1 MSSTIK
7 FLIGL
12 AAVLL
17 IGWIYHGPLGQGE
30 KFVNA
35 LEIEARAAV
44 ASGEL
49 PGIKVELGRH
59 PLSRKAM
66 LSGPAND
73 YQREGMGDYP
83 GLNDRVAAIDGIS
96 ALQWTDEADARNGV
110 PLLVECLIA
119 AVLAYSLGLG
129 LAWLLFG
136 RPKQESY
143 L

>member
-1 MSSTIK
+1 MSPTIK

-12 AAVLL
+12 AAILV
-17 IGWIYHGPLGQGE
+17 IGWAYQGPLGQGE
-30 KFVNA
+30 RFING
-35 LEIEARAAV
+35 LEGAAREAV
-44 ASGEL
+44 AGAEL

-73 YQREGMGDYP
+73 YQREGMGEYP
-83 GLNDRVAAIDGIS
+83 GLTDRVAAIDGIS
-96 ALQWTDEADARNGV
+96 GVQWTDEADIRKGM
-110 PLLVECLIA
+110 PLLLEFLLVM
-119 AVLAYSLGLG
+119 VLAYLIGLG

-136 RPKQESY
+136 RPKRESY